1 MAVKWIFLWMGPGLS
16 QAEGIHCLVRGRRT
30 QKEAGTRGGQRGQD
44 NFKLAAN
51 FGYNSRGSADPR
63 ESLRKRRILKL
74 ALTAHTV
81 LPTPGARLLLL
92 STDISTTPA
101 LLLYPIVTLSL
112 PICSPHNP
120 FRGQHSESS
129 RLRNKD
135 RQPFA
140 GVLSRDE
147 IQSLEELDSERLSA
161 IWHLSSS

>member
-1 MAVKWIFLWMGPGLS
+1 MCNIWKLFKTD
-16 QAEGIHCLVRGRRT
+16 AEG
-30 QKEAGTRGGQRGQD
+30 GGHQEWQRGQD

-101 LLLYPIVTLSL
+101 LLLYPIATSLL
-112 PICSPHNP
+112 PICSPRNHLPTANTQKVHTYP
-120 FRGQHSESS
+120 IRTDSLLLAPLAEMRSS
-129 RLRNKD
+129 
-135 RQPFA
+135 P
-140 GVLSRDE
+140 
-147 IQSLEELDSERLSA
+147 
-161 IWHLSSS
+161 